1 MMIRNDGGKILV
13 RGLLFSL
20 FLLFAVSGLA
30 EAQTKN
36 SSSPAPSKPATPAA
50 KPAPAAKPGGAG
62 AKPGGT
68 TGAKPNIATGA
79 KPGGTTGARPG
90 TSTGARPGATTGAK
104 PGTATGAKTGG
115 TTGGKPGVTTNAK
128 APGTVSQ
135 PGGGKS
141 VTNTRGNTTNFNKNG
156 TRTSLQ
162 TKNGTSANF
171 GRNGRV
177 STIHTRS
184 GMTINHGAHGE
195 RRFVS
200 NRPGGGR
207 IVGYGHGR
215 GFAEHGYYRGGR
227 PYMRRTYF
235 YGGRS
240 YAYAYRGYYWHGSP
254 YYGYVPPY
262 YYAPAFYGWA
272 YNPWAVPVAYG
283 WGWGAAPWYGFY
295 GYYFAPAP
303 VYPYPALWLT
313 DYLLAA
319 NLQAA
324 YEAQA
329 AADAG
334 AGANLPT
341 TTDEQAFN
349 GRGPV
354 ALTAEL
360 NPQIAL
366 WLTDYLL
373 SSTIPAAYGVQPGA
387 WGDAGAAGLSPEVK
401 QQIADEV
408 KAQVAAERE
417 AAEHPEP
424 AGAVSS
430 TPPAGGQTGPE
441 ELPAALDPKH
451 RLFIVSTVLSL
462 STDDGTECSLTPGDV
477 ITRIDDNP
485 DADQHVKVLVA
496 SSQKDDCS
504 SGSQVAVAVTDI
516 QEMHNDFRAKIG
528 EGLGKLAENQ
538 GKNGL
543 PTGPAAG
550 SKPNAA
556 GQAQPDLTVQSE
568 LKAQQDEATQ
578 AEKEVQD
585 ASSNN

>member
-1 MMIRNDGGKILV
+1 MIPSDDGKTLV

-20 FLLFAVSGLA
+20 FLFFAVCGVA
-30 EAQTKN
+30 AAQTKK
-36 SSSPAPSKPATPAA
+36 SSEPAPSKPATPAA
-50 KPAPAAKPGGAG
+50 KPAPAAKPGG
-62 AKPGGT
+62 T
-68 TGAKPNIATGA
+68 TGARPNTTTGV

-90 TSTGARPGATTGAK
+90 TTTGAK
-104 PGTATGAKTGG
+104 PGVATGAKPGGATGAKPGTVTGAKTGG
-115 TTGGKPGVTTNAK
+115 TTGGKPAGTTSNVK
-128 APGTVSQ
+128 APGTVNQ

-141 VTNTRGNTTNFNKNG
+141 VTNARGNTTNFNKNG
-156 TRTSLQ
+156 ARTSFE
-162 TKNGTSANF
+162 TKNGTRANF
-171 GRNGRV
+171 GRNGSV

-200 NRPGGGR
+200 SRPGGGR

-227 PYMRRTYF
+227 PYMRRSYY

-240 YAYAYRGYYWHGSP
+240 YAYAYRGYYWHGNP

-262 YYAPAFYGWA
+262 YYAPGFYGWA
-272 YNPWAVPVAYG
+272 YNPWPAPVVFG
-283 WGWGAAPWYGFY
+283 WGWGAAPWYGYY

-329 AADAG
+329 AAN
-334 AGANLPT
+334 AGANLSP

-349 GRGPV
+349 GGGPI
-354 ALTAEL
+354 APLAAEL

-373 SSTIPAAYGVQPGA
+373 ASTLPAAYGVQPGA

-408 KAQVAAERE
+408 KAQVAAEKE

-430 TPPAGGQTGPE
+430 TPPPGGQTGPE

-477 ITRIDDNP
+477 ITRIDDTP
-485 DADQHVKVLVA
+485 DANQSVKVLVA
-496 SSQKDDCS
+496 SSQKEDCS

-528 EGLGKLAENQ
+528 EGLGKLGENQ
-538 GKNGL
+538 GKNGV
-543 PTGPAAG
+543 PAGPAAG
-550 SKPNAA
+550 SKPNPA
-556 GQAQPDLTVQSE
+556 GHAQPDLTVQSE